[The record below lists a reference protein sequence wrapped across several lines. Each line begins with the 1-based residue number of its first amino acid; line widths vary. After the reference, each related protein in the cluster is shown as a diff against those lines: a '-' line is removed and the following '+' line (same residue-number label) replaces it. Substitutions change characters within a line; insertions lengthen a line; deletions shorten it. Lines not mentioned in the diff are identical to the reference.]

1 MTCPACGGAL
11 TPVDVP
17 GLTVDVCRDGCAGIW
32 FDRSELRSVD
42 EPAEN
47 AGEAL
52 VGLAGTPRVIVDA
65 TGRRR
70 CPRCPDSVLMR
81 HFYSAKRAVAVD
93 ECPTCAGT
101 WLDGGEL
108 AEIRAEY
115 ASGGDRR
122 QVVQLLAEEIL
133 ANDRMALMRKQ
144 LDEELPFYDASRS
157 RIVAS
162 LLVVVYVGA
171 AFMVAGSA
179 ATASVA
185 VLPIALSTT
194 GAVLIVKTIEVTAH
208 GSVVLLERASDG
220 ARASV
225 EIAGSGLAASA
236 LTAGT
241 VVTVSVIG
249 AGVVLSSAAEAIA
262 FIPNALGK
270 ALLYNERLT
279 Y

>member
-42 EPAEN
+42 EPVEN

-81 HFYSAKRAVAVD
+81 HFYSATRAVAVD

-122 QVVQLLAEEIL
+122 QAVQLLAEEIL

-179 ATASVA
+179 AALRVFAWSVFPWMC
-185 VLPIALSTT
+185 VSIPHLLS
-194 GAVLIVKTIEVTAH
+194 GAVSPV
-208 GSVVLLERASDG
+208 
-220 ARASV
+220 
-225 EIAGSGLAASA
+225 
-236 LTAGT
+236 
-241 VVTVSVIG
+241 
-249 AGVVLSSAAEAIA
+249 
-262 FIPNALGK
+262 LGK
-270 ALLYNERLT
+270 SRRAPTSLIWSLGWVVMLLPFIQLAIVWAGMPASP
-279 Y
+279 

>member
-122 QVVQLLAEEIL
+122 QAVQLLAEEIL

-179 ATASVA
+179 AALRVFAWSVF
-185 VLPIALSTT
+185 PWMCGEHST
-194 GAVLIVKTIEVTAH
+194 
-208 GSVVLLERASDG
+208 SSERRG
-220 ARASV
+220 Q
-225 EIAGSGLAASA
+225 SGPGQIAASA
-236 LTAGT
+236 HLAHLVSGVGGDAPAVHPARHRMGGNACLAVKGRVAAG
-241 VVTVSVIG
+241 
-249 AGVVLSSAAEAIA
+249 ANAFAAWAYCFPLEM
-262 FIPNALGK
+262 P
-270 ALLYNERLT
+270 
-279 Y
+279 